1 MESTTKRA
9 SLTVAVLTV
18 LSGCGGTSSYNLV
31 EPGSLRP
38 GDRPATIEVPVNVSV
53 MILEID
59 GKQGTNSQAERLG
72 PVFNNTFTQS
82 ASVDVAPGPHKLR
95 VACFYQP
102 GAFAR
107 GEYRVREIAFNLSP
121 GEVVTLFAPEQEKA
135 VRAGLVYPRTSECPI
150 RVKSSRGREVVL
162 PDPGH

>member
-1 MESTTKRA
+1 MSRQT
-9 SLTVAVLTV
+9 LLVGFGLLI

-31 EPGSLRP
+31 EPGSLRQ
-38 GDRPATIEVPVNVSV
+38 GEESALIEVPVNVSV

-59 GKQGTNSQAERLG
+59 GKRGDNSQAERLG

-82 ASVDVAPGPHKLR
+82 ASVEVAPGPHKLR

-162 PDPGH
+162 PDPGN

>member
-1 MESTTKRA
+1 MLKHGA
-9 SLTVAVLTV
+9 LVGFGLLI

-59 GKQGTNSQAERLG
+59 GKQGSNSQAERLG

-82 ASVDVAPGPHKLR
+82 ASVEVAPGPHKLR

-162 PDPGH
+162 PDPGR